1 MICLIANGRSGTNAL
16 YYNLFKLPEGYTTKE
31 PWKNSKLHSDFSFK
45 NKKRMCKELGMFHI
59 KPKQHCKL
67 GPKETI
73 DLLLKHGVRDF
84 VILKRMNVL
93 ALLVSDAFLKKYT
106 NEKNQVTITKEFFSY
121 GVRCFYKFEDACLEY
136 LKEKQKDTPEI
147 HFLKLIYEDHIKKDV
162 SVACNMVKETFTCI
176 PESRY
181 RNKPPKEQ
189 ELPRHAR
196 NNSIRDT
203 RTLDEKLENI
213 DDVRKFLGKKH
224 IWMLEKN
231 I

>member
-16 YYNLFKLPEGYTTKE
+16 YYNLFKMPKEYSTKE

-59 KPKQHCKL
+59 KPKQHCKN

-73 DLLLKHGVRDF
+73 DLLLKHGVKDF
-84 VILKRMNVL
+84 IILKRKNIL

-106 NEKNQVTITKEFFSY
+106 NDKNQVTITKEFFSY

-136 LKEKQKDTPEI
+136 LREKKESNSDITYLE
-147 HFLKLIYEDHIKKDV
+147 LIYEDHIKNDV
-162 SVACNMVKETFTCI
+162 SVACNMIKKSFHCI
-176 PESRY
+176 PKNKY
-181 RNKPPKEQ
+181 RLKAPKEN
-189 ELPRHAR
+189 ELPSHAR
-196 NNSIRDT
+196 NNSIKDT
-203 RTLDEKLENI
+203 RKLEEKLENI

-224 IWMLEKN
+224 LWMLN
-231 I
+231 